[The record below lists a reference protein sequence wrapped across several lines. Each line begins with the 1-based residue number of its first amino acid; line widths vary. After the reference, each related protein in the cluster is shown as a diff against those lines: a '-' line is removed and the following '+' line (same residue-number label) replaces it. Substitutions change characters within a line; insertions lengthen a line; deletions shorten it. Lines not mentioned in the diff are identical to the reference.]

1 MEILWLAIVFYSIGL
16 AIVLHFRP
24 ALMFHENGTW
34 KEFGYQRDSRHTIF
48 PFWLFS
54 VAWAFASYVIASAIV
69 WTLQAKSAVPMISAS
84 AAYSMMSSPRMY
96 RSEEAEAPYSYEED
110 EVEDE
115 ANSWGEE
122 EEETGSPITRVI
134 EIPKRPRGRPRKDRS
149 FTIPANSEVPSQ
161 LPTQPRSGY
170 YVIDPASESEG
181 LRRYVYYGATA
192 PKESAM

>member
-16 AIVLHFRP
+16 AVVLHFRP
-24 ALMFHENGTW
+24 TLMFHENGTW

-54 VAWAFASYVIASAIV
+54 VTWAFASYVIASAIV
-69 WTLQAKSAVPMISAS
+69 WTMQAKSAVPMMSAS
-84 AAYSMMSSPRMY
+84 ATAYSMMSTPRMY
-96 RSEEAEAPYSYEED
+96 PP
-110 EVEDE
+110 
-115 ANSWGEE
+115 EE
-122 EEETGSPITRVI
+122 EEEADYNTMNYESENDVNAWDEEETPVTRVI

-149 FTIPANSEVPSQ
+149 FTIPANSDIPSQ

-192 PKESAM
+192 PKETDL

>member
-1 MEILWLAIVFYSIGL
+1 MEILWLAIVFYSVGL
-16 AIVLHFRP
+16 AVVLHFRP

-69 WTLQAKSAVPMISAS
+69 WTLQAKSAIPMMSAS
-84 AAYSMMSSPRMY
+84 AAYSMMPPSRMY
-96 RSEEAEAPYSYEED
+96 SSEEDMGATYNYED
-110 EVEDE
+110 EEEMENE

-122 EEETGSPITRVI
+122 EETPVTRVI

-149 FTIPANSEVPSQ
+149 FTIPANSEIPSQ

-181 LRRYVYYGATA
+181 LRRYVYYGATP

>member
-16 AIVLHFRP
+16 AVVLHFRP
-24 ALMFHENGTW
+24 TLMFHENGTW

-54 VAWAFASYVIASAIV
+54 VTWAFASYVIASAIV
-69 WTLQAKSAVPMISAS
+69 WTMQSNSAVPMMSAS
-84 AAYSMMSSPRMY
+84 ATAYSMMSTPRMY
-96 RSEEAEAPYSYEED
+96 PP
-110 EVEDE
+110 
-115 ANSWGEE
+115 EE
-122 EEETGSPITRVI
+122 EEEADYNTMNYESDTDVNTWDEEETPVTRVI

-149 FTIPANSEVPSQ
+149 FTIPANSDIPSQ

-181 LRRYVYYGATA
+181 LRRYVYYGATP
-192 PKESAM
+192 PKESS

>member
-16 AIVLHFRP
+16 AVVLHFRP

-54 VAWAFASYVIASAIV
+54 VTWAFASYVIASAIV
-69 WTLQAKSAVPMISAS
+69 WTLQAKSAVPMMSAS

-96 RSEEAEAPYSYEED
+96 SS
-110 EVEDE
+110 
-115 ANSWGEE
+115 EE
-122 EEETGSPITRVI
+122 EEEPEYSANMNYDSEPDMNQWEGDEEETPVNRVI

-149 FTIPANSEVPSQ
+149 FTIPANSEIPSQ

-170 YVIDPASESEG
+170 YVIDPASEKEG
-181 LRRYVYYGATA
+181 LRRYVYYGASA
-192 PKESAM
+192 PKETDM